1 MPGRPRH
8 VGSSELARGS
18 SRGAAGPCCTMHCT
32 RGSGIRRACAC
43 ASASPSPSTGG
54 RPLPSLYIYY
64 LQESAGDGD
73 RLGRLPAARA
83 PHPHLTRA
91 QHSAR
96 RRQCDPRPSERFPGQ
111 KSSPYLDAPPQPQ
124 LGTSYVRGVSICA
137 CLGWSYHGYWY
148 FHKLA

>member
-18 SRGAAGPCCTMHCT
+18 SRGGRALLHNALH
-32 RGSGIRRACAC
+32 SGVGDKTCVCVCLRVAVAVNRRP
-43 ASASPSPSTGG
+43 ASPS
-54 RPLPSLYIYY
+54 LYVY

-91 QHSAR
+91 QRSAR

>member
-54 RPLPSLYIYY
+54 RPLPLSV
-64 LQESAGDGD
+64 
-73 RLGRLPAARA
+73 RLPARKRRRRRPLGPAAGCPRA
-83 PHPHLTRA
+83 SPGR
-91 QHSAR
+91 SAR

>member
-18 SRGAAGPCCTMHCT
+18 SRGGRALLHNALH
-32 RGSGIRRACAC
+32 SGVGDKTCVCVCLRVAVAVNRRP
-43 ASASPSPSTGG
+43 ASPSLSV
-54 RPLPSLYIYY
+54 
-64 LQESAGDGD
+64 
-73 RLGRLPAARA
+73 RLPARKRRRRRPLGPAAGCPRA
-83 PHPHLTRA
+83 SPGR
-91 QHSAR
+91 SAR